1 MAKNSANIRIG
12 ECEVW
17 ENAYSAAGSGTPG
30 GTLIG
35 HTKGGVKFK
44 FDRKFTDLTVDQY
57 GEMPLDMALTGQNL
71 TIEVMFAEVTNE
83 YIAKA
88 NPEGRYDYTSS
99 DSKVGF
105 GRDAG
110 FLLSTVAKQ
119 IVFHPRNLGAAN
131 QNEDVYIFKAVS
143 VESVELEYA
152 IENQRLLKVVYRA
165 LVDETQPDGMRLGR
179 VGNIL
184 IS

>member
-12 ECEVW
+12 ECEIW
-17 ENAYSAAGSGTPG
+17 ENAYSAPGSGTPG

-35 HTKGGVKFK
+35 HTLGGVEFS
-44 FDRKFTDLTVDQY
+44 FEREFTDLTVDQY
-57 GEMPLDMALTGQNL
+57 NNMPLDMALTGQNL
-71 TIEVMFAEVTNE
+71 TVKVTYAEVTPE
-83 YIAKA
+83 YVAKG
-88 NPEGRYDYTSS
+88 NPEGRYDVNGS

-119 IVFHPRNLGAAN
+119 IVFHPRNLAASN
-131 QNEDVYIFKAVS
+131 QNEDIYIFKAVS
-143 VESVELEYA
+143 SEPLAMSYKIDEQRV
-152 IENQRLLKVVYRA
+152 IEVTYRA

-179 VGNIL
+179 IGNVL

>member
-12 ECEVW
+12 ECEIW
-17 ENAYSAAGSGTPG
+17 ENAYSAPGSGTPG

-35 HTKGGVKFK
+35 HTKGGVKLK
-44 FDRKFTDLTVDQY
+44 FDRTFTDLLVDQY

-71 TIEVMFAEVTNE
+71 TIEVTFAEVTNE
-83 YIAKA
+83 YVAKA
-88 NPEGRYDYTSS
+88 NPEGRYDATAS
-99 DSKVGF
+99 DSKLGF

-110 FLLSTVAKQ
+110 FLLSTTAKQ
-119 IVFHPRNLGAAN
+119 LVFHPRSLGVNN
-131 QNEDVYIFKAVS
+131 QNEDIYIFKAVS
-143 VESVELEYA
+143 VDAVELEYT
-152 IENQRLLKVVYRA
+152 IDNQRLLKVTYRA
-165 LVDETQPDGMRLGR
+165 LVDETQVDGARLGR

>member
-12 ECEVW
+12 ECEIW
-17 ENAYSAAGSGTPG
+17 ENAYSAPGSGIAG

-35 HTKGGVKFK
+35 HTLGGVEFS
-44 FDRKFTDLTVDQY
+44 FEREFTDLTVDQY
-57 GEMPLDMALTGQNL
+57 NNMPLDMALTGQNL
-71 TIEVMFAEVTNE
+71 TVKVTFAEVTTP
-83 YIAKA
+83 YVQKA
-88 NPEGRYDYTSS
+88 NPEGRYDSTAS
-99 DSKVGF
+99 DQKLGF

-119 IVFHPRNLGAAN
+119 LVFHPRNLPSTN
-131 QNEDVYIFKAVS
+131 QEEDIYIFKAVS
-143 VESVELEYA
+143 SEAVAMSYKIDEQRVLE
-152 IENQRLLKVVYRA
+152 VTYRA

-179 VGNIL
+179 IGNLL